1 MAADA
6 SPRLVHG
13 PRAPGGN
20 SADDD
25 VPPESLGLR
34 LTRTLRLLDRR
45 EPLVATMV
53 EWVALGIIEGR
64 LAPGEVLSSV
74 ELAGQF
80 NSSRTPVREALM
92 VLEQEGLVEMRARRR
107 PRVAQ
112 PTLQEVQ
119 DTYQVRQHLLALG
132 ARLVVDRAT
141 DSEIEEAGRR
151 VADLR
156 QMADAGQVDAY
167 FWAHVDLQEFLMQVA
182 GNSTLKQILD
192 SLALRTLVLRHR
204 SLSQPGRLR
213 ESVEDQERM
222 YRAYVDRDADL
233 AAALMAG
240 STLSALRAIER
251 WHLETPAAT

>member
-1 MAADA
+1 
-6 SPRLVHG
+6 V
-13 PRAPGGN
+13 
-20 SADDD
+20 
-25 VPPESLGLR
+25 
-34 LTRTLRLLDRR
+34 
-45 EPLVATMV
+45 V
-53 EWVALGIIEGR
+53 EWVAIGIIEGR

-74 ELAGQF
+74 ELSKRF
-80 NSSRTPVREALM
+80 SSSRTPVREALM
-92 VLEQEGLVEMRARRR
+92 LLEQEGLVEMRARRR

-119 DTYQVRQHLLALG
+119 DTYRVRQNLLALG
-132 ARLVVDRAT
+132 ARLVVQHAT
-141 DSEIEEAGRR
+141 NGDIEEVGRR
-151 VADLR
+151 VKQLR

-182 GNSTLKQILD
+182 GNSVLKQILD

-240 STLSALRAIER
+240 STISALRAIER
-251 WHLETPAAT
+251 WHLETSPGD